1 MNRTSLI
8 QTLEPRRH
16 LSVTLGSDGLLAVTG
31 TRSADVVALAI
42 YQGQLHVNL
51 NGQTTLFDPE
61 DVVRIEIRT
70 GRGNDIVK
78 FGKSF
83 SAIPFP
89 AGIGEDEETDPVM
102 VPVMVVT
109 AGGNDYAEVE
119 GSASRVFAGPGDDN
133 IQTMD
138 GNDFVDGGAGD
149 DSIRSFRGLDTLDG
163 GDGDDF
169 IRGGADADVLTGGDG
184 NDRLFGEEGRDV
196 LRAGAGQDGLD
207 GGADAD
213 TLHGGTGND
222 RMIGGGGVDELFGGN
237 HGDTFLSP
245 DGPGERKDFS
255 LAGGDVLNRIG

>member
-1 MNRTSLI
+1 MKRRPVVE
-8 QTLEPRRH
+8 TLEARRH
-16 LSVTLGSDGLLAVTG
+16 LSVTLGADGLLAVTG
-31 TRSADVVALAI
+31 TRSADVARLAI
-42 YQGQLHVNL
+42 YQGQLHVEL

-70 GRGNDIVK
+70 GRGNDVVK

-89 AGIGEDEETDPVM
+89 AGIGEDEETDPVA

-109 AGGNDYAEVE
+109 AAGNDYAEVE

-149 DSIRSFRGLDTLDG
+149 DTIRSLRGLDTLDG
-163 GDGDDF
+163 GDGHDS
-169 IRGGADADVLTGGDG
+169 IRGGPDADMLVGGTGD
-184 NDRLFGEEGRDV
+184 DRLQGEEGRDV
-196 LRAGAGQDGLD
+196 LLAGAGQDSMD

-213 TLHGGTGND
+213 TLRGGTGND
-222 RMIGGGGVDELFGGN
+222 RLIGGGGVDELFGGRD
-237 HGDTFLSP
+237 GDTFLRQ
-245 DGPGERKDFS
+245 DARGERKDFDAA
-255 LAGGDVLNRIG
+255 LGDVRS